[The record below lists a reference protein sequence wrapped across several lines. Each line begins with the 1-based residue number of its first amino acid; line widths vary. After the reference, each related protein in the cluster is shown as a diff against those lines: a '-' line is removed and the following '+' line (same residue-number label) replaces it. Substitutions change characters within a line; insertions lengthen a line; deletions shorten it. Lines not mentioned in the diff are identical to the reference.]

1 MDLQLTGKAFL
12 VTGGSAG
19 LGFATAQALVGE
31 GARVIV
37 NGRDQNRLDHAVSA
51 LGDAADGVGG
61 DLGDAATAERLLAAA
76 ARLGRLDGAL
86 ISVGGPPSGSV
97 LGTEVGIWE
106 QEFDTIFLGTLRLL
120 KAIVPRL
127 SAGAAVGIVLS
138 SSVKNPIRGLAVS
151 NGLRPGLAM
160 LMKTLADEVGPDGIR
175 VFGLMPGRIETAR
188 TGLLDAQDDAEAH
201 RRLMQSIPL
210 GRQGQAEEFGRVA
223 AFLLSPAASYV
234 TGCVIPVDG
243 GLMRSL

>member
-1 MDLQLTGKAFL
+1 MDLQLAGKTFL

-37 NGRDQNRLDHAVSA
+37 NGRDQNRLEAAVSA
-51 LGDAADGVGG
+51 LGDAAEGVDG
-61 DLGDAATAERLLAAA
+61 DLGAPATAERLLAAA

-86 ISVGGPPSGSV
+86 ISVGGPPPGSV
-97 LGTEVGIWE
+97 LGTEMGTWE

-127 SAGAAVGIVLS
+127 RAGGAIGIVLS
-138 SSVKNPIRGLAVS
+138 SSVKNPIRDLAVS

-175 VFGLMPGRIETAR
+175 VFGLMPGRIQTAR
-188 TGLLDAQDDAEAH
+188 TGLLDDRDDADVH
-201 RRLMQSIPL
+201 RRIMESIPL

-243 GLMRSL
+243 GMMRSL